1 MIDPKLS
8 REDSMTVKDILAIVD
23 TGDEDEQFLKD
34 AREFARFHDAHL
46 TVAILSAVPTPDYA
60 MAYAQPYFLLA
71 DYVEAAEEKLAKV
84 TSLGERDG
92 FEVRVLSD
100 ESGALLDK
108 APVQARYADLVLFG
122 PVDAYGNAHLRRRL
136 FENIALSSGR
146 PVIVLP
152 AQWKPRSFAH
162 LAIGWNA
169 TREAT
174 RALGDALRLAQPG
187 AKIDVL
193 VVDAR
198 SSTKGHGSEPGADI
212 ARNLSRHGFDVT
224 VHALVS
230 EGENQSA
237 VLVDFARRHRADL
250 LVIGASAHSRL
261 RELFLGGVTHDL
273 LDGAPIPVL
282 LGN

>member
-60 MAYAQPYFLLA
+60 IAYAQPYFLLA
-71 DYVEAAEEKLAKV
+71 DYVEAAEEKQAKV

-108 APVQARYADLVLFG
+108 APVQARYADFVLFG

-152 AQWKPRSFAH
+152 AGWKPRSFAH
-162 LAIGWNA
+162 LAVGWNA

-174 RALGDALRLAQPG
+174 RALGDALKLAQPG
-187 AKIDVL
+187 AKIDIL
-193 VVDAR
+193 VVDAKA
-198 SSTKGHGSEPGADI
+198 STKGHGSEPGADI

-224 VHALVS
+224 VHALSS

-237 VLVDFARRHRADL
+237 VLVDFSRRHRADL

-261 RELFLGGVTHDL
+261 RELFMGGVTHDL
-273 LDGAPIPVL
+273 IDGAPLPVL